1 MSTFTISLPD
11 QVARQVDVHTRKLG
25 FSTRSEFMRSLLRR
39 YFTGELTLEPFI
51 PKPLDEIR
59 IDLTKTGKY
68 SKKFIDS
75 VVSGISKSSPY
86 AR

>member
-39 YFTGELTLEPFI
+39 YFTGELSLSPFI
-51 PKPLDEIR
+51 PKPLEEIKS
-59 IDLTKTGKY
+59 DLVRTGKY
-68 SKKFIDS
+68 DKKFIDS
-75 VVSGISKSSPY
+75 VVLGLSKSSPY
-86 AR
+86 AG